1 MMKGRCTMSYL
12 ILLDVAK
19 AQQADR
25 IRQVE
30 RDRMLTTVLRTPKR
44 PSVLKN
50 LLQALT
56 RG

>member
-1 MMKGRCTMSYL
+1 MSYL